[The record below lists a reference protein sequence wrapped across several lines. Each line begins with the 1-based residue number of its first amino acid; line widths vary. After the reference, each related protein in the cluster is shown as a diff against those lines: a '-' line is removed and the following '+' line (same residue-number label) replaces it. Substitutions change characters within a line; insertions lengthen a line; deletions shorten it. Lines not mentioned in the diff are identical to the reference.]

1 MDNSFNKLITR
12 EYVEKIINSY
22 NSTFAGSAGRP
33 EGTNEHVSI
42 NDLELYQRAMTHESY
57 FISVQNTIKNGN
69 GTECPKVF
77 IDYVPYESSE
87 RLEFLGDHILKAIMG
102 TYLYQRFPEE
112 REGFLTRLKIK
123 IEKSSMLHKFG
134 LTLGFKDYLLLSS
147 QVEAQSIL
155 GEDRGRH
162 TPNYYE
168 NAFEA
173 FIGAMFSDL
182 GYIITE
188 SFVRGVIERII
199 DFSDLIVRNDNFKDS
214 IQRYYQS
221 IKFQTP
227 TYKSISEDGPLYR
240 KIFTRAIW
248 IDDANL
254 SQLSDIQQKS
264 IRDYTKSVIDGFKIR
279 NGKVFLKLMDMVSQ
293 NNYIVGIGVG
303 KKVTIAEQE
312 AAREGLLN
320 LGLDLNY

>member
-1 MDNSFNKLITR
+1 MDNSFNKLITSD
-12 EYVEKIINSY
+12 YVEKIINCYS
-22 NSTFAGSAGRP
+22 SL
-33 EGTNEHVSI
+33 EEHISI

-57 FISVQNTIKNGN
+57 FISVQNAIK
-69 GTECPKVF
+69 GTFGRSTEGASEVPPKVYV
-77 IDYVPYESSE
+77 DYIPTESSE

-102 TYLYQRFPEE
+102 TYLYERFPEE
-112 REGFLTRLKIK
+112 REGFLTKLKIK
-123 IEKSSMLHKFG
+123 IEKASMLHKFG
-134 LTLGFKDYLLLSS
+134 LVLGFKEYLLLSS

-182 GYIITE
+182 GYSITE

-221 IKFQTP
+221 IRFSTP

-279 NGKVFLKLMDMVSQ
+279 NGKVFLKLMEMVSQ